1 MVVVVLDAAIYR
13 LVVTELVESRVLNDR
28 SETCGVQQLIVML
41 LHFGVI
47 ALEGSLLVH
56 RLRVLLQVTATGE
69 VAALLL
75 LLVLLVL
82 VLDLIERD
90 HLVRLLFQVLARGGR
105 IDHQVVEFL

>member
-75 LLVLLVL
+75 LMLLVL

>member
-1 MVVVVLDAAIYR
+1 
-13 LVVTELVESRVLNDR
+13 
-28 SETCGVQQLIVML
+28 VQQLIVML

-75 LLVLLVL
+75 LMLLVL

>member
-1 MVVVVLDAAIYR
+1 MV
-13 LVVTELVESRVLNDR
+13 
-28 SETCGVQQLIVML
+28 
-41 LHFGVI
+41 LHFGVV

-75 LLVLLVL
+75 LMLLVL

-105 IDHQVVEFL
+105 IDHQMVEFF

>member
-1 MVVVVLDAAIYR
+1 
-13 LVVTELVESRVLNDR
+13 
-28 SETCGVQQLIVML
+28 ML

-75 LLVLLVL
+75 LMLLVL

>member
-1 MVVVVLDAAIYR
+1 MV
-13 LVVTELVESRVLNDR
+13 
-28 SETCGVQQLIVML
+28 
-41 LHFGVI
+41 LHFGVVG
-47 ALEGSLLVH
+47 LEGSLLVH

-75 LLVLLVL
+75 LMLLVL

-105 IDHQVVEFL
+105 IDHQMVEFF

>member
-1 MVVVVLDAAIYR
+1 
-13 LVVTELVESRVLNDR
+13 
-28 SETCGVQQLIVML
+28 VQQLIVMV
-41 LHFGVI
+41 LHFGVV

-75 LLVLLVL
+75 LMLLVL

-105 IDHQVVEFL
+105 IDHQMVEFF

>member
-1 MVVVVLDAAIYR
+1 
-13 LVVTELVESRVLNDR
+13 
-28 SETCGVQQLIVML
+28 VQQLIVMV
-41 LHFGVI
+41 LHFGVV

-105 IDHQVVEFL
+105 IDHQMVEFF

>member
-1 MVVVVLDAAIYR
+1 
-13 LVVTELVESRVLNDR
+13 
-28 SETCGVQQLIVML
+28 ML
-41 LHFGVI
+41 LHFGVV

-56 RLRVLLQVTATGE
+56 GLRVLLQVTATGE

-75 LLVLLVL
+75 LMLLVL

-105 IDHQVVEFL
+105 IDHQVVEFF

>member
-1 MVVVVLDAAIYR
+1 
-13 LVVTELVESRVLNDR
+13 VE
-28 SETCGVQQLIVML
+28 QLIVML
-41 LHFGVI
+41 LHFGVV

-75 LLVLLVL
+75 LLVL
-82 VLDLIERD
+82 VLDLIEGD

-105 IDHQVVEFL
+105 IDHQVVEFF

>member
-1 MVVVVLDAAIYR
+1 
-13 LVVTELVESRVLNDR
+13 
-28 SETCGVQQLIVML
+28 ML
-41 LHFGVI
+41 LHFGVV

-75 LLVLLVL
+75 LMLLVL

-105 IDHQVVEFL
+105 IDHQVVEFF

>member
-1 MVVVVLDAAIYR
+1 MVLDAAIYR

-28 SETCGVQQLIVML
+28 SETCGVEQLIVML

-56 RLRVLLQVTATGE
+56 GLRVLLHVTATGE

-75 LLVLLVL
+75 LMLLVL
-82 VLDLIERD
+82 VLDLIEGD
-90 HLVRLLFQVLARGGR
+90 HLVRLLF
-105 IDHQVVEFL
+105 

>member
-1 MVVVVLDAAIYR
+1 
-13 LVVTELVESRVLNDR
+13 
-28 SETCGVQQLIVML
+28 ML

-75 LLVLLVL
+75 LLMLLVL

-90 HLVRLLFQVLARGGR
+90 HLVRLLF
-105 IDHQVVEFL
+105 

>member
-75 LLVLLVL
+75 LMLLVL

-105 IDHQVVEFL
+105 IDHQMVEFF

>member
-1 MVVVVLDAAIYR
+1 M
-13 LVVTELVESRVLNDR
+13 
-28 SETCGVQQLIVML
+28 QQLIVMV
-41 LHFGVI
+41 LHFGVV

-75 LLVLLVL
+75 LMLLVL
-82 VLDLIERD
+82 VLDLIEGD

-105 IDHQVVEFL
+105 IDHQMVEFF

>member
-1 MVVVVLDAAIYR
+1 MVLDAAIYR

-28 SETCGVQQLIVML
+28 SETCGVEQLIVML

-56 RLRVLLQVTATGE
+56 RLRVLLHVTATGE

-75 LLVLLVL
+75 LMLLVL
-82 VLDLIERD
+82 VLDLIEGD
-90 HLVRLLFQVLARGGR
+90 HLVRLLF
-105 IDHQVVEFL
+105 

>member
-1 MVVVVLDAAIYR
+1 M
-13 LVVTELVESRVLNDR
+13 
-28 SETCGVQQLIVML
+28 ML

-75 LLVLLVL
+75 LILLVL
-82 VLDLIERD
+82 VLNLIEGD
-90 HLVRLLFQVLARGGR
+90 YLIRLLFQMLACGGR
-105 IDHQVVEFL
+105 IDHQVVEFF

>member
-1 MVVVVLDAAIYR
+1 
-13 LVVTELVESRVLNDR
+13 
-28 SETCGVQQLIVML
+28 ML
-41 LHFGVI
+41 LHFGVV

-75 LLVLLVL
+75 LLVL
-82 VLDLIERD
+82 VLDLIEGD

-105 IDHQVVEFL
+105 IDHQVVEFF

>member
-1 MVVVVLDAAIYR
+1 MV
-13 LVVTELVESRVLNDR
+13 
-28 SETCGVQQLIVML
+28 
-41 LHFGVI
+41 LHFGVV

-75 LLVLLVL
+75 LMLLVL

-105 IDHQVVEFL
+105 IDHQVVEFF

>member
-1 MVVVVLDAAIYR
+1 
-13 LVVTELVESRVLNDR
+13 
-28 SETCGVQQLIVML
+28 VQQLIVML

-47 ALEGSLLVH
+47 ALEGSLLVR

-75 LLVLLVL
+75 LMLLVL

-105 IDHQVVEFL
+105 IDHQMVEFF